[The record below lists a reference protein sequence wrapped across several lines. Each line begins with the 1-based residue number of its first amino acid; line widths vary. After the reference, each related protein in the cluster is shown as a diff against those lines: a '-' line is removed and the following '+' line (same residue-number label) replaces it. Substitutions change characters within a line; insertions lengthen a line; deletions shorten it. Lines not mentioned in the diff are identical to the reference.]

1 MRMGDIQASIDRLLP
16 LIQDKDTDESLIIAC
31 TPQMYMIRF
40 GPNGTEGAKPPIR
53 TNHIFVDEAGYC
65 NLMNA
70 MALFANGVP
79 VTFLGDHKQL
89 PPVCTVEHKD
99 ITEFIAKKGYM
110 EYSFLWSQSALFCES
125 ILSDTV
131 EQAEKAYLDV
141 ADPHYTETRE
151 CDLTESHRFGP
162 NLAEVLDHHVYMNGI
177 TGLGGRPLEIVVID
191 CKCGSRDERANLP
204 EALAVKAFLEEDD
217 PPDFAVLSPYSRQ
230 VSLLR
235 ENLPDEIK
243 DTRIFT
249 VHKSQGREW
258 DTVILS
264 VQDNA
269 SIDREVPL
277 RFTSSKTEVGL
288 KLINTAVSRAKRRL
302 VVVCD
307 VEFWEAKGDELIGD
321 LVSEENRSG
330 YYFFEDGE
338 LIEVE

>member
-1 MRMGDIQASIDRLLP
+1 MQASVDRLQP
-16 LIQDKDTDESLIIAC
+16 LIQEKNAAESLIVAC

-40 GPNGTEGAKPPIR
+40 GPNGTDGAKPPVNAR
-53 TNHIFVDEAGYC
+53 HVFVDEAGYC

-89 PPVCTVEHKD
+89 PPVCTVEQPDMAEYIRKR
-99 ITEFIAKKGYM
+99 GYM

-131 EQAEKAYLDV
+131 EQVEEAFLRTS
-141 ADPHYTETRE
+141 DPRFTETRE

-162 NLAEVLDHHVYMNGI
+162 NLAGVLDHHVYMNGI
-177 TGLGGRPLEIVVID
+177 SGLGGRPLEIVVID
-191 CKCGSRDERANLP
+191 CKCGAREHRENLP
-204 EALAVKAFLEEDD
+204 EALAVKAFLERDAPE
-217 PPDFAVLSPYSRQ
+217 DFAVLSPYSRQ
-230 VSLLR
+230 VSLLK
-235 ENLPDEIK
+235 ENLPEDIR
-243 DTRIFT
+243 DTRVLT

-269 SIDREVPL
+269 FIDRDVPL

-321 LVSEENRSG
+321 LVSGENRSK